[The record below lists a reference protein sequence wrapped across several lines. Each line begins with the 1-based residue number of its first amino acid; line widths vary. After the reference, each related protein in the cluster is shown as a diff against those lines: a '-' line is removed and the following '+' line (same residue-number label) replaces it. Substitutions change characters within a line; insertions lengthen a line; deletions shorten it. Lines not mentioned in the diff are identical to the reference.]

1 MNIFKRVLILLLIA
15 STMEFS
21 MVACGTSKESSS
33 SIEESSSYTTQET
46 FSITEIETENTSS
59 NDVFQVDLN
68 AIVDEITS
76 KIEWA
81 SLTTIED
88 EELISEFFTLDANN
102 SNYRQLLVKQCPMS
116 AVISEIILI
125 QSNDVQSA
133 MEDLQTRKQKLIDVD
148 AYYPE
153 HKEIAEN
160 SIVGSYGD
168 IAYFIASETAE
179 ESETVLREYLDGLD
193 K

>member
-1 MNIFKRVLILLLIA
+1 MNILKKFFMLLVI
-15 STMEFS
+15 STMGLS
-21 MVACGTSKESSS
+21 MVACGNSKENSS
-33 SIEESSSYTTQET
+33 SIEESSSSTVQET
-46 FSITEIETENTSS
+46 SSITEIETEQTSS
-59 NDVFQVDLN
+59 TDSDSVQVDLN

-81 SLTTIED
+81 SLATIED

-102 SNYRQLLVKQCPMS
+102 PNYQQLLVKQCPMS

-125 QSNDVQSA
+125 QADDVQSA
-133 MEDLQTRKQKLIDVD
+133 MEDLQARKQKLIDVD

-160 SIVGSYGD
+160 SIVDSYGN
-168 IAYFIASETAE
+168 IAYFIASKSAK
-179 ESETVLREYLDGLD
+179 ESETVLKEYLDSLA
-193 K
+193 